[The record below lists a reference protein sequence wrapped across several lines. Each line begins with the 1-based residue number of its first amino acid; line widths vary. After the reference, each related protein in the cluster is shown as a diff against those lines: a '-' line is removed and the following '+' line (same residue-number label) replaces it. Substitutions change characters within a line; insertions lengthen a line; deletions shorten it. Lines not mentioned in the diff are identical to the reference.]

1 MTAPPVS
8 VVVPDLDSPWIGE
21 TLDGLA
27 AQGRPGLDFEI
38 VVVGSDAPGLVP
50 RDEGGVRFV
59 ATDGPASPAAARNL
73 GVAAARGRLILFT
86 DADCQPFPGW
96 LSRLAFAL
104 GRSPVAGGAVT
115 FPRGGN
121 RWALADNVASFHEL
135 LPDRPAEG
143 ATTRPLGSLNLA
155 VTRGAWERVG
165 PFDEELATSED
176 LDWVLRARAAGLATA
191 FEPTAVVRHAAV
203 RVDRDALVA
212 HARWYGRHFHAFRRR
227 HPEAFAT
234 GPTWRSRRALRA
246 AAPAKAVAATLRLF
260 LAHRRELAGCRRSA
274 FPGVVL
280 FKRAWYAEVL
290 ATWPRSGQDGGPDS
304 VPDGGRE
311 GGQAG

>member
-1 MTAPPVS
+1 MTAPAVS

-21 TLDGLA
+21 TLEGLA
-27 AQGRPGLDFEI
+27 AQGRFGVDFEV

-50 RDEGGVRFV
+50 RDRDGVRLV
-59 ATDGPASPAAARNL
+59 PTDGPASPARARNL
-73 GVAAARGRLILFT
+73 GVEAARGRTILFT

-115 FPRGGN
+115 FPRSGN

-135 LPDRPAEG
+135 LADRPAEA

-155 VTRGAWERVG
+155 VTRAAWERVG
-165 PFDEELATSED
+165 PFDEELVTSED
-176 LDWVLRARAAGLATA
+176 LDWVLRARAAGMPTA
-191 FEPTAVVRHAAV
+191 FEPSAVVRHAAV
-203 RVDRDALVA
+203 RVDRDALVD

-227 HPEAFAT
+227 HPEAFGT
-234 GPTWRSRRALRA
+234 GPTWRSRRALAA
-246 AAPAKAVAATLRLF
+246 AAPAKALLTA
-260 LAHRRELAGCRRSA
+260 LAIFRTHRRELAGCRRAA

-290 ATWPRSGQDGGPDS
+290 ATWPRE
-304 VPDGGRE
+304 GRE
-311 GGQAG
+311 AGEAGG